1 MQFFKIHKFAS
12 VISIWPIW
20 TDLTL
25 LNCKIVDCTS
35 LIIVITSHATHTHI
49 NYCNLPHGHLLMMV
63 ELSGAQCFVRLTL
76 DYIQIEV
83 AHEFTVCWQ
92 LKSTSRN
99 EILLCLK
106 LLAAVIVFVIVARV
120 ELFIYRV
127 VGRVLSLSVY
137 LCPLFTAS
145 KHDNARRWYA
155 SAVHEFKWCCS
166 YGSPPHHHITHS
178 IIHTQ
183 EDKNNGDFYFS
194 RANMQE
200 CVDLSNLPVCC
211 GENCCGRL
219 LFWVGFICPPA
230 ELMNWWGQQQKRV
243 MNSNRRN
250 HSFLAM
256 KHSNI
261 TMWHDEPI
269 ITRRNNEE
277 PCFQ

>member
-127 VGRVLSLSVY
+127 VGRVLSLSMY
-137 LCPLFTAS
+137 ICAHYSQPANTTTHEDDMPLQLMSLNDAA
-145 KHDNARRWYA
+145 HM
-155 SAVHEFKWCCS
+155 V
-166 YGSPPHHHITHS
+166 
-178 IIHTQ
+178 
-183 EDKNNGDFYFS
+183 
-194 RANMQE
+194 
-200 CVDLSNLPVCC
+200 
-211 GENCCGRL
+211 L
-219 LFWVGFICPPA
+219 L
-230 ELMNWWGQQQKRV
+230 L
-243 MNSNRRN
+243 
-250 HSFLAM
+250 
-256 KHSNI
+256 
-261 TMWHDEPI
+261 I
-269 ITRRNNEE
+269 ITSHTA
-277 PCFQ
+277 